1 MHKPPVFYA
10 LIQVKF
16 NPVQMDRFVQDFRE
30 AIRPEFPDYEGDSQT
45 EIFIS
50 MGPNAKPPEQRPRNR
65 WRFLNMDRTEGFTL
79 LDDALVYHTN
89 RYDCFTRCRD
99 VTLKALGVL
108 HEQVKLAYV
117 ERIGM
122 RYLDAIVPDASY
134 KLPDLVKPA
143 LLGPYADL
151 PGELDRGFS
160 EVRKLVDGG
169 GLVLRTL
176 VNERQLIVPPDLQNQ
191 TLNLSEAL
199 KQYRGDIVMMDTD
212 YFVQNRFAFN
222 LSAIEK
228 QLDASHTILINTFK
242 AAITDEAKT
251 LWKL

>member
-1 MHKPPVFYA
+1 MHLCRPPWVGCKVWCKVRLLGMECKIMHKPPVFYA

-99 VTLKALGVL
+99 ATLQALDVL

-122 RYLDAIVPDASY
+122 RYDAINLDYCVVGW
-134 KLPDLVKPA
+134 L
-143 LLGPYADL
+143 ADIAGRRC
-151 PGELDRGFS
+151 PM
-160 EVRKLVDGG
+160 
-169 GLVLRTL
+169 
-176 VNERQLIVPPDLQNQ
+176 P
-191 TLNLSEAL
+191 
-199 KQYRGDIVMMDTD
+199 
-212 YFVQNRFAFN
+212 
-222 LSAIEK
+222 
-228 QLDASHTILINTFK
+228 
-242 AAITDEAKT
+242 
-251 LWKL
+251 